1 MAAFLK
7 RIGRTGQTS
16 WQAKVR
22 LNGVNRSKT
31 FVKKSDAVA
40 WATSVEND
48 INEGKPVQHRKQLQK
63 TLADIFDDYIDS
75 DSVTDKKARTL
86 RRLAVEL
93 GSLRLEDLNTKR
105 LGLYL
110 QLKSEQAVPAQAR
123 KKVAHPLYKG
133 GKTIVGGEEVAR
145 TYKPASI
152 RQYYYALRT
161 ALKWHAK
168 VHDYHFNEKPFHDNP
183 PPPAWKEPRE
193 RRLEEGELAR
203 LLSACDKMY
212 VNQQHLK
219 DIIEFQIYSCMRAG
233 ETLLMRWK
241 DIRLDEDKPTGSYI
255 FVPKENQK
263 IRNKRG
269 AVDREVPMRRE
280 LFALVKDRLLPRKGD
295 PEERV
300 FPFWADS
307 NVLGHRFKVICK
319 NANSIDLKIHDLRHE
334 GISWIFE
341 NTNLTDIHISK
352 MTGHLELDTLKRYAK
367 LRPSSIGERLWAQT
381 TA

>member
-1 MAAFLK
+1 MAAYLQRFGK
-7 RIGRTGQTS
+7 AGRSS

-22 LNGVNRSKT
+22 LNGVYRSKT

-40 WATSVEND
+40 WATSVEST
-48 INEGKPVQHRKQLQK
+48 IYEGKPVQQRKQLQK

-75 DSVTDKKARTL
+75 ELVTDKKAKTL

-93 GSLRLEDLNTKR
+93 GSLKLENLNTKR

-123 KKVAHPLYKG
+123 KKVEHPLYKG
-133 GKTIVGGEEVAR
+133 GKTIVDGEEVAR

-193 RRLEEGELAR
+193 RRLEEGELGR

-241 DIRLDEDKPTGSYI
+241 DIRFDEDKPTASYI

-269 AVDREVPMRRE
+269 AVDREVSMRRE
-280 LFALVKDRLLPRKGD
+280 LFALVKDRLLPRKGN
-295 PEERV
+295 PEDRV

-319 NANSIDLKIHDLRHE
+319 NAKSIDLKIHDLRHE

>member
-1 MAAFLK
+1 MAAYLK
-7 RIGRTGQTS
+7 RVGKGGKVS

-22 LNGVNRSKT
+22 LNGVYRSKT
-31 FVKKSDAVA
+31 FATEDLARA
-40 WATSVEND
+40 WATSVEHS
-48 INEGKPVQHRKQLQK
+48 IYQGQPVQQRKHLQR
-63 TLADIFDDYIDS
+63 TIPDIFEDYIADGG
-75 DSVTDKKARTL
+75 VPEKKQKLL
-86 RRLAVEL
+86 RRIGVEMTSVRL
-93 GSLRLEDLNTKR
+93 GDLNTKR
-105 LGLYL
+105 LGEYL
-110 QLKSEQAVPAQAR
+110 KLKSEQALPMQAR
-123 KKVAHPLYKG
+123 KKTDHPLYEG
-133 GKTIVGGEEVAR
+133 GKKIVDGKVVAK

-152 RQYYYALRT
+152 RHYYYALKT
-161 ALKWHAK
+161 ALQWHAK
-168 VHDYHFNEKPFHDNP
+168 VNDYHFNDKPFKDNP

-241 DIRLDEDKPTGSYI
+241 DIRFNENKPTGSYI

-263 IRNKRG
+263 TRNKRG
-269 AVDREVPMRRE
+269 AVDREVSMRRE
-280 LFALVKDRLLPRKGD
+280 LFALVKDRLLPRKGE
-295 PEERV
+295 PEDRV

-319 NANSIDLKIHDLRHE
+319 NAKSTDLKIHDLRHE

>member
-1 MAAFLK
+1 
-7 RIGRTGQTS
+7 
-16 WQAKVR
+16 
-22 LNGVNRSKT
+22 
-31 FVKKSDAVA
+31 
-40 WATSVEND
+40 
-48 INEGKPVQHRKQLQK
+48 LQ
-63 TLADIFDDYIDS
+63 
-75 DSVTDKKARTL
+75 
-86 RRLAVEL
+86 
-93 GSLRLEDLNTKR
+93 
-105 LGLYL
+105 
-110 QLKSEQAVPAQAR
+110 
-123 KKVAHPLYKG
+123 
-133 GKTIVGGEEVAR
+133 
-145 TYKPASI
+145 
-152 RQYYYALRT
+152 
-161 ALKWHAK
+161 WHAK
-168 VHDYHFNEKPFHDNP
+168 VNDYHFNDKPFKDNP

-241 DIRLDEDKPTGSYI
+241 DIRFDENKPTGSYI

-263 IRNKRG
+263 TRNKRG
-269 AVDREVPMRRE
+269 AVDREVSMRRE
-280 LFALVKDRLLPRKGD
+280 LFALVKDRLLPRKGATED
-295 PEERV
+295 RV

-307 NVLGHRFKVICK
+307 NVLGHRFKDICK
-319 NANSIDLKIHDLRHE
+319 NAGSADLRIHDLRHE

-352 MTGHLELDTLKRYAK
+352 ITGHLELDTLKRYAK